1 MSGNNMQPFPL
12 KYQPQKLSE
21 VKGQDTPLAK
31 LKDYVENYKKQRKKA
46 VFVYGPIGCGKT
58 CSVYALAKQFNFE
71 TIEINSS
78 DLRNEAGINSVIGAA
93 IKQQSLFF
101 QSKIIIIDEIDCIFG
116 RQDRGCAA
124 AICKLIKESTYPI
137 ILTANDPY
145 NKKLATLRKA
155 SEMIEFNRL
164 GYPTVANVLKDISS
178 KEGIEYEEM
187 AINTLA
193 RIQDGDLRG
202 ALIDL
207 QILAHDKK
215 LTAEKIDHLS
225 DRKKTDNIFN
235 ALRLIFKA
243 SSVENSLPALN
254 NLDIPM
260 NEVMLWLD
268 ENLPR
273 EYTVPVDLF
282 RAYDKLSKANLF
294 NGRIRKQ
301 QHWRFLVYV
310 NNFLTAGISSS
321 KSAKNPNFIQYTQT
335 KRILK
340 LWQAKMKNAKKKD
353 LAAKIAL
360 KTHSSQRRALQDVA
374 YFKHI
379 FNHSSNQQEFIDH
392 FDLSKEE
399 VEWLKK

>member
-1 MSGNNMQPFPL
+1 MQPFPL
-12 KYQPQKLSE
+12 KYQPKTLAE
-21 VKGQDTPLAK
+21 IKGQDSPLAK
-31 LKDYVENYKKQRKKA
+31 LKDYVENYKKQKKRA

-58 CSVYALAKQFNFE
+58 CSVYALANQYNLE

-101 QSKIIIIDEIDCIFG
+101 KNKIIIIDEIDCIFG

-124 AICKLIKESTYPI
+124 AINNLIKESTYPI

-145 NKKLATLRKA
+145 DKKLATLRKA

-164 GYPTVANVLKDISS
+164 SYPTVANVLKEVSQ
-178 KEGIEYEEM
+178 KENIEYEDI

-202 ALIDL
+202 SLIDL

-215 LTAEKIDHLS
+215 LTSEKIEHLT
-225 DRKKTDNIFN
+225 DRKKTDTIFN

-268 ENLPR
+268 ENLPK
-273 EYTVPVDLF
+273 EYTLPADLYQ
-282 RAYDKLSKANLF
+282 AYDKLSQADVF

-301 QHWRFLVYV
+301 QHWRFLIYV
-310 NNFLTAGISSS
+310 NNFLTAGISAA
-321 KSAKNPNFIQYTQT
+321 KSQKNPNFIQYSQT

-340 LWQAKMKNAKKKD
+340 LWQAKMRHAKKKD

-360 KTHSSQRRALQDVA
+360 KTHSSQKRAISDVG
-374 YFKHI
+374 YFKVI
-379 FNHSSNQQEFIDH
+379 FQNSVYQQEFIDQ

-399 VEWLKK
+399 VEWLKR

>member
-1 MSGNNMQPFPL
+1 MQPFPL
-12 KYQPQKLSE
+12 KYQPKTLAE

-46 VFVYGPIGCGKT
+46 AFVYGPIGCGKT
-58 CSVYALAKQFNFE
+58 CSVYALAKQHNFE

-78 DLRNEAGINSVIGAA
+78 DLRNEAGINAVIGSA

-124 AICKLIKESTYPI
+124 AINKLIKDSTYPI

-145 NKKLATLRKA
+145 NKKLATLRKS

-164 GYPTVANVLKDISS
+164 GYPTVANVLKEVSG
-178 KEGIEYEEM
+178 KERIEYEEM

-273 EYTVPVDLF
+273 EYTVPADLF
-282 RAYDKLSKANLF
+282 RAYDKLSKADVF

-301 QHWRFLVYV
+301 QHWRFLVYI

-321 KSAKNPNFIQYTQT
+321 KSSKNPNFIQYSQT

-340 LWQAKMKNAKKKD
+340 LWQAKMRNAKKKD
-353 LAAKIAL
+353 LAAKIAV
-360 KTHSSQRRALQDVA
+360 KTHSSQKRALQEVL

-379 FNHSSNQQEFIDH
+379 FKNSVDQQDFVDQ